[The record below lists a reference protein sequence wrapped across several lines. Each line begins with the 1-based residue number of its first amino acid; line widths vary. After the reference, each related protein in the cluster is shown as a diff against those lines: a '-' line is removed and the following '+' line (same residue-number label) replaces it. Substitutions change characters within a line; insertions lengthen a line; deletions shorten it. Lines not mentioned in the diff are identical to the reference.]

1 MTKDDSRD
9 GAYFAECEATLDV
22 DGRHI
27 KCTRPVAHTLG
38 HSNQYEHRTWN
49 DGATEAMPI
58 EQLEMTVQ
66 NLGQPP
72 GREVLQE
79 GREHLT
85 ISGTFQSDKYPWCH
99 AGFLP
104 IKISDPMA
112 YDFLKYYALARKDI
126 DSEFCRDLLEAVRNL
141 EDK

>member
-1 MTKDDSRD
+1 MDDPKDS
-9 GAYFAECEATLDV
+9 AYSLPCEETLDV
-22 DGRHI
+22 DGRLI
-27 KCTRPVAHTLG
+27 KCTRPLAHTLE
-38 HSNQYEHRTWN
+38 HSNPHERRTW
-49 DGATEAMPI
+49 DQGVTEALPI
-58 EQLEMTVQ
+58 EQLEIAVQ
-66 NLGQPP
+66 NIGQKP

-112 YDFLKYYALARKDI
+112 YDFLKWYALARRDI
-126 DSEFCRDLLEAVRNL
+126 DSEFCRDLLEAVRNHG
-141 EDK
+141 EE